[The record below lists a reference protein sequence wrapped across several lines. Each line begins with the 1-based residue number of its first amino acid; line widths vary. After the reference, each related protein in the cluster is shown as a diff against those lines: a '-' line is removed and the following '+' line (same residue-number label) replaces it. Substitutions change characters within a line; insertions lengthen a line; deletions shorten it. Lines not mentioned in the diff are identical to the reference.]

1 MSQVKRKQGCEL
13 RNSKAGIPLVSNG
26 GSGELDVIN
35 LHAAGIDI
43 GATEEWVACPP
54 KDGRPNVRKFGTDTP
69 SLFELADWLLS
80 EGVTTV
86 AMESTG
92 VYWIPI
98 FEVLEARKFKV
109 ILTDSRMLGRVPGRK
124 TDMLDC
130 QWLQQL
136 HTHGLLRGSFRPK
149 DATLAFRSLLRTL
162 RTLKAQ
168 QDDWIRR
175 MQKALDQMNVR
186 VHRAVSDITGV
197 TGMRIVRAI
206 VAGTRNPATLAAMRD
221 RRCRKSEAQIERE
234 LTGNWREEHLF
245 NLNLS
250 LASYD
255 HFEQQIKKTVD
266 RILFELDTIRKKR
279 EAAGLN
285 MTPPDMVK
293 QHPNPAKACSM
304 ESHGQEPLRV
314 ALAATFGVDLTAI
327 EGVGAETAASIL
339 GEIGPEILEPFPDIK
354 AFVSYLRFAP
364 NLAISGG
371 KPIKGKKKMRQ
382 GSPVVHRLLRTAA
395 ASVRQSKSALGGY
408 YRKTAFRKGAGTAVY
423 ATARK
428 IAQHIYRALAHGIP
442 YVTIGIE
449 EEDRKI
455 LDRQR
460 CNIERQA
467 AKFGLKLVPAA

>member
-1 MSQVKRKQGCEL
+1 MAQAIHKHRNETRSLQVG
-13 RNSKAGIPLVSNG
+13 NG
-26 GSGELDVIN
+26 GTGELGVIN

-54 KDGRPNVRKFGTDTP
+54 KDGQPNVRVFGTDTP
-69 SLFELADWLLS
+69 SLIELADWLMA
-80 EGVTTV
+80 EGVTSV

-92 VYWIPI
+92 VYWIPL
-98 FEVLEARKFKV
+98 FELLELRRFKV
-109 ILTDSRMLGRVPGRK
+109 ILTDSRTLGRVPGRK

-136 HTHGLLRGSFRPK
+136 HAHGLLRGSFRPK
-149 DATLAFRSLLRTL
+149 DATLALRSLLRTM

-186 VHRAVSDITGV
+186 VHRAVSDITGL
-197 TGMRIVRAI
+197 TGMRMVRAI
-206 VAGTRNPATLAAMRD
+206 IGGERDPVKLAALRD
-221 RRCRKSEAQIERE
+221 PRCHKSATQIERE

-245 NLNLS
+245 NLRLA

-255 HFEQQIKKTVD
+255 HFERQIKKTVQ
-266 RILFELDTIRKKR
+266 RILLELGAIRKKR
-279 EAAGLN
+279 EADGLSV
-285 MTPPDMVK
+285 TPPEAVEK
-293 QHPNPAKACSM
+293 HPDPAKACSM
-304 ESHGQEPLRV
+304 ERHGQEPLRV

-339 GEIGPEILEPFPDIK
+339 GEIGPEIRESFPDAK
-354 AFVSYLRFAP
+354 PFAAYLRLAP

-371 KPIKGKKKMRQ
+371 KPVKGKKKMRQ

-395 ASVRQSKSALGGY
+395 ASVRRSKSALGVY
-408 YRKTAFRKGAGTAVY
+408 YRKTAFRKGAGTAVF

-428 IAQHIYRALAHGIP
+428 IAQHVYRALAYGIP
-442 YVTIGIE
+442 YVTMGIE
-449 EEDRKI
+449 EVERKAAE
-455 LDRQR
+455 RQR
-460 CNIERQA
+460 SNIERQA
-467 AKFGLKLVPAA
+467 AKLGLKLVPAA